1 MERIEAWPLRP
12 CLLGPQN
19 HLRAAKDRDARAAP
33 FEAYCGIPYLRGAAQ
48 MHGRRAAD
56 DRAIA
61 CGAEEVRLELYGG
74 EAARALRQAR
84 HAAVAAARVGER
96 DDRGGMQIAVR

>member
-1 MERIEAWPLRP
+1 MERIEACLPRA

-19 HLRAAKDRDARAAP
+19 HLRAAEERDPSPASLDTNRR
-33 FEAYCGIPYLRGAAQ
+33 IPDLRGAPQ

-61 CGAEEVRLELYGG
+61 RGAEEVGFELDGG

-96 DDRGGMQIAVR
+96 DARSDMQI